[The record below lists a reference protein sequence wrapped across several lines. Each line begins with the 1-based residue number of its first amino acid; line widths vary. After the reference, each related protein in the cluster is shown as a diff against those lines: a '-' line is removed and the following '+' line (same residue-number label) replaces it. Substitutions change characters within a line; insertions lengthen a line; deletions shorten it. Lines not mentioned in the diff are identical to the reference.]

1 VFRAVNFRYITIEW
15 MKPRTFGDA
24 AIAAYKVYV
33 NGIVEAS
40 LSAEQFSFSYTKGVA
55 CREYVFQVQ
64 VLRRLSHCFFLIFM
78 LVFTPSSTLSGSD

>member
-1 VFRAVNFRYITIEW
+1 

-40 LSAEQFSFSYTKGVA
+40 LSADQFFFSYTKGVA

-64 VLRRLSHCFFLIFM
+64 VLRRLSDCVFRIFM
-78 LVFTPSSTLSGSD
+78 LVFLPLRQQ